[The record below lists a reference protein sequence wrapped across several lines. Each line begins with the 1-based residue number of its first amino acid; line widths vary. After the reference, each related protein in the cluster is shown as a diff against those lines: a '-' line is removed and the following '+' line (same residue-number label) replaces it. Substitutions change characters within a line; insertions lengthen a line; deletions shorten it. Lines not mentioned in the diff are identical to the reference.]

1 MSSVQVSID
10 LHNTSRGELDVRL
23 RDLEISA
30 RQKLGGDVETRHRRT
45 SDGHFEAEFL
55 LKDLAP
61 SAPTPEPLVLTSA
74 PLNTNTKQGLGQF
87 DRSLAK
93 AVDAINKEKV
103 DMSNV
108 TGASFLGDQFRAN
121 LAAVKDKIGKAGQKM
136 NDALKEL
143 DDTATQASQMADQV
157 STETADLKAAMGL
170 HSNNPPA

>member
-1 MSSVQVSID
+1 MSSIRVSID
-10 LHNTSRGELDVRL
+10 LHRTSRGELDARL
-23 RDLEISA
+23 QELEVSA
-30 RQKLGGDVETRHRRT
+30 RQTLGGDVEARNRRT
-45 SDGHFEAEFL
+45 SDGYFEVEFH
-55 LKDLAP
+55 LKDIAHPAP
-61 SAPTPEPLVLTSA
+61 ASEPLVLTSA
-74 PLNTNTKQGLGQF
+74 PLNINTLQGLGQF

-103 DMSNV
+103 NMSNV
-108 TGASFLGDQFRAN
+108 TGASFLGEQFRAN

-170 HSNNPPA
+170 HSNNPPV